1 MGMPIKSNGRRRFL
15 LTPEAC
21 PEPVEGAGVSAP
33 QNLMTKSKTP
43 AYTYHTV
50 TDREPSKSSPGD
62 FYAIKIRVDN
72 RIPDPLTRIRSAVL
86 TCNCS
91 GWIFSKDDPKSCV
104 HTREKYAY
112 ALTRFIAQ
120 EEQPLRDQMAVE
132 NEPWLPEIRDEYGI
146 PVTADIV
153 VRDHREIM
161 RLSWKVGR
169 TTAVV
174 AFDKARQVE
183 LVRAALNKAESRF
196 QLFDIAEWMR
206 RHPITPRALPWA
218 PGLER
223 VLSAGLDTAD
233 DGNGD
238 FAGWLTAANSARHV
252 EFGRLPKKL
261 PARRAR
267 FEQCFAGMSLD
278 ERVAVKWIDADGE
291 HDTTGTVAEFAAM
304 VGVANDNAL
313 LASRLVRLCGATL
326 VSPHPRGQPRPPS
339 DGNAYDLLG
348 YTIGGKP
355 IAGFTIDTCAHII
368 WLRTSVSQ
376 IETPETP
383 GCRGSQHLIHLDITE
398 ENERGELRFF
408 LDPQNEIDPFGIEAK
423 KMFAVAA
430 QFLVRAGM
438 LYREQP
444 PPCSAICRRL
454 ARYHLFRLDEFEN
467 YLPDEAAA
475 DVWPL
480 TAEGR
485 RLLDSVAVLECFAS
499 TKRTPLSSTQERAV
513 QALQEAATLVHGEP
527 ISLDSRTGHGLRRE
541 IRAWLVGLRSTL
553 DTPESAV
560 KFGTGAP
567 EIAPKW
573 L

>member
-1 MGMPIKSNGRRRFL
+1 M
-15 LTPEAC
+15 A
-21 PEPVEGAGVSAP
+21 
-33 QNLMTKSKTP
+33 KSKTP

-50 TDREPSKSSPGD
+50 TDREPSKSLPGD

-72 RIPDPLTRIRSAVL
+72 RIPDPLMRIRSAVL
-86 TCNCS
+86 TCNCN

-120 EEQPLRDQMAVE
+120 EERPLRDQMAVE

-146 PVTADIV
+146 PVAADVV
-153 VRDHREIM
+153 VRDLGEIM
-161 RLSWKVGR
+161 RLSWEVGR
-169 TTAVV
+169 KTAVV
-174 AFDKARQVE
+174 AFDEARQVE

-223 VLSAGLDTAD
+223 VLSAGLDIAD

-238 FAGWLTAANSARHV
+238 FAGWLTAANSAQHI

-267 FEQCFAGMSLD
+267 FEQCFADMSLD
-278 ERVAVKWIDADGE
+278 ERVTVEWIDADGE
-291 HDTTGTVAEFAAM
+291 HETTGTIAEFAAM
-304 VGVANDNAL
+304 VGIATDNAL
-313 LASRLVRLCGATL
+313 LASRLVRLCGAIL

-339 DGNAYDLLG
+339 DGNVYDLLG
-348 YTIGGKP
+348 HTIGGKP
-355 IAGFTIDTCAHII
+355 IVAFTIDTRAHTV
-368 WLRTSVSQ
+368 WLWPSVSH
-376 IETPETP
+376 IERTEASPDR
-383 GCRGSQHLIHLDITE
+383 RGRLHLIHVDLTE
-398 ENERGELRFF
+398 ENDRGELRFF

-430 QFLVRAGM
+430 QFLARAGM

-513 QALQEAATLVHGEP
+513 QAFQEAATLVHGEP
-527 ISLDSRTGHGLRRE
+527 ISLDSGTGHGLRRE

-560 KFGTGAP
+560 KFGTGVL
-567 EIAPKW
+567 EIAPQW

>member
-1 MGMPIKSNGRRRFL
+1 M
-15 LTPEAC
+15 A
-21 PEPVEGAGVSAP
+21 
-33 QNLMTKSKTP
+33 KSKTP

-50 TDREPSKSSPGD
+50 TDREPSKSLPGD

-72 RIPDPLTRIRSAVL
+72 RIPDPLMRIRSAVL
-86 TCNCS
+86 TCNCN

-146 PVTADIV
+146 PVAADVV
-153 VRDHREIM
+153 VRDLGEIM
-161 RLSWKVGR
+161 RLSWEVGR
-169 TTAVV
+169 KTAVV
-174 AFDKARQVE
+174 AFDEARQVE
-183 LVRAALNKAESRF
+183 LVRAALKKAESRF

-223 VLSAGLDTAD
+223 VLSAGLDITD

-238 FAGWLTAANSARHV
+238 FAGWLTAANSAQHI

-267 FEQCFAGMSLD
+267 FEQCFADMSLD
-278 ERVAVKWIDADGE
+278 ERVTVEWIDADGE
-291 HDTTGTVAEFAAM
+291 HETTGTIAEFAAM
-304 VGVANDNAL
+304 VGIATDNAL
-313 LASRLVRLCGATL
+313 LASRLVRLCGAIL

-339 DGNAYDLLG
+339 DGNVYDLLG
-348 YTIGGKP
+348 HTIGGKP
-355 IAGFTIDTCAHII
+355 IVAFTIDTRAHTV
-368 WLRTSVSQ
+368 WLWPSVSH
-376 IETPETP
+376 IERTEASPDR
-383 GCRGSQHLIHLDITE
+383 RGRLHLIHVDLTE
-398 ENERGELRFF
+398 ENDRGELRFF

-430 QFLVRAGM
+430 QFLARAGM

-444 PPCSAICRRL
+444 PPCSAICPRA

-513 QALQEAATLVHGEP
+513 QAFQEAATLVHGEP
-527 ISLDSRTGHGLRRE
+527 ISLDSGTGHGLRRE

-560 KFGTGAP
+560 KFGTGAL
-567 EIAPKW
+567 EIAPQW